1 MEYKCIGGHTFD
13 ETLLGDGCVLDIG
26 CRGFEFSKYF
36 TDKNIKTYRID
47 PDEKVFEFAPY
58 LHNLKFDMVLAIAS
72 VAGETTYYPNGEA
85 TMIREVD
92 PDPTYPHI
100 DQKYS
105 KTCKTITM
113 DDLYKITG
121 ENVDILKLDCEGGE
135 YIILGETF
143 KPIPKQITVEFHH
156 HCVPDLHKKLYPAII
171 ERLSKDYSMHNDV
184 WEQRHGCGFNFWDTL
199 FIRKINEC
207 GRCGHEIDF
216 NQTSRDC
223 WYCKKH

>member
-1 MEYKCIGGHTFD
+1 MEYKCIGGHTFCH
-13 ETLLGDGCVLDIG
+13 ELLTDGVIIDVG
-26 CRGFEFSKYF
+26 CRGFEFTNYF
-36 TDKNIKTYRID
+36 KDKIVFCID
-47 PDEKVFEFAPY
+47 PDETVFNNKEFTEFINYPPKQ
-58 LHNLKFDMVLAIAS
+58 LCLAIS
-72 VAGETTYYPNGEA
+72 DKAGETTYYPNGEA

-113 DDLYKITG
+113 EDLYKITG
-121 ENVDILKLDCEGGE
+121 ENVDILKLDCEGAE

-156 HCVPDLHKKLYPAII
+156 HCVPELHKEKYVEII
-171 ERLSKDYSMHNDV
+171 SRLSKNYTMLNDV

-199 FIRKINEC
+199 FIR
-207 GRCGHEIDF
+207 R
-216 NQTSRDC
+216 
-223 WYCKKH
+223 Y